1 MLFVVENY
9 LLGKLYSNDGLFTLS
24 SLIVK
29 VTQPGVNADILST
42 VSNNFVYLSQRQ
54 ETNIL

>member
-29 VTQPGVNADILST
+29 VLQPGVNSDILST
-42 VSNNFVYLSQRQ
+42 VSNNFVYLSQQQ